1 MSDTNEFIFSISEEE
16 VNFLRTKRNNRV
28 TKKIPT
34 EDILAFLQ
42 SYNEMINHRQKK
54 LPPRQMKL
62 GYFEFLKK
70 WV

>member
-16 VNFLRTKRNNRV
+16 VNFLRTKRNNHV

-42 SYNEMINHRQKK
+42 SYNDMINHRQKK
-54 LPPRQMKL
+54 VTPKTDDTWLL
-62 GYFEFLKK
+62 
-70 WV
+70 

>member
-16 VNFLRTKRNNRV
+16 VNFLRNKRNNRV
-28 TKKIPT
+28 TKKVPT

-54 LPPRQMKL
+54 VNPKIDENWLL
-62 GYFEFLKK
+62 
-70 WV
+70 

>member
-1 MSDTNEFIFSISEEE
+1 MSDTNEFIFSISEDE

-54 LPPRQMKL
+54 VTPKTDENWIL
-62 GYFEFLKK
+62 
-70 WV
+70 

>member
-1 MSDTNEFIFSISEEE
+1 MSDTNEFIFLISEDE

-28 TKKIPT
+28 TKKVPT

-54 LPPRQMKL
+54 VTPKTDDTWLL
-62 GYFEFLKK
+62 
-70 WV
+70 

>member
-1 MSDTNEFIFSISEEE
+1 MSDTNEFIFSISEDE

-28 TKKIPT
+28 TKKVTT

-54 LPPRQMKL
+54 VTPKTDENWLL
-62 GYFEFLKK
+62 
-70 WV
+70 

>member
-1 MSDTNEFIFSISEEE
+1 MSETNEFIFSISEEE

-34 EDILAFLQ
+34 EDILAFLK

-54 LPPRQMKL
+54 ITPKTDENWLL
-62 GYFEFLKK
+62 
-70 WV
+70 